1 MIGLLYLLQIITAR
15 QYTISGF
22 SSGGFFAHQL
32 HVAFSQ
38 NITGVGIIAGGPYY
52 CTMGSYSRFQTA
64 CKLNSYF
71 INLPSLVQLATT
83 ASNDGLIDSL
93 GNLSNS
99 MIYIFSGTRD
109 NIVDQSVVKQTE
121 AFYRN
126 FIGNSLNLQTNY
138 IINAQH
144 SWVTNNEGNPC
155 WYLGWPGVNNCNFD
169 LSGAI
174 LEHIFGDLT
183 PKGVQNASNLY
194 SFSQADYADI
204 WKAGLSNQGFIYIPV
219 YCLKNIC
226 RVHVVFHGCLGGFEY
241 NGLKFIEEIGVNE
254 YVIIYPQLITH
265 NNNPLECWDMYG
277 YTRSNFMY
285 QSGLQMT
292 AANLMAQEPP
302 IVKWNE

>member
-1 MIGLLYLLQIITAR
+1 M
-15 QYTISGF
+15 
-22 SSGGFFAHQL
+22 
-32 HVAFSQ
+32 
-38 NITGVGIIAGGPYY
+38 
-52 CTMGSYSRFQTA
+52 
-64 CKLNSYF
+64 
-71 INLPSLVQLATT
+71 
-83 ASNDGLIDSL
+83 
-93 GNLSNS
+93 
-99 MIYIFSGTRD
+99 
-109 NIVDQSVVKQTE
+109 
-121 AFYRN
+121 
-126 FIGNSLNLQTNY
+126 
-138 IINAQH
+138 
-144 SWVTNNEGNPC
+144 
-155 WYLGWPGVNNCNFD
+155 
-169 LSGAI
+169 
-174 LEHIFGDLT
+174 T